1 MLNHQQKQL
10 IQVVL
15 AEAFQPDLILKA
27 AEYNEYDNQ
36 AWLLG
41 YDYIVIQVVKDEHRQ
56 YNLTTTKR
64 QNPFDFSIDID
75 TEYQIRFH
83 NLPYITPIFL
93 TPKI

>member
-36 AWLLG
+36 AWLL
-41 YDYIVIQVVKDEHRQ
+41 VKDEHRQ